1 MAARRTSIH
10 GEWSSR
16 LAFILAATGS
26 AVGLGNIWRFP
37 YVTGENG
44 GGAFV
49 VIYLVCVVLIG
60 LPIMMSEIMIGRRG
74 RQSPINTMRT
84 LAREE
89 GCSPAWQF
97 LGWMGMAAGFMI
109 LSFYSVVAGWTL
121 AYVFRTG
128 TGVFNGA
135 TAEGVGSIFNDF
147 IADPERLLAWHTI
160 FIVMTIIVVSRGV
173 KSGLEKAVRF
183 LMPALFVLL
192 VILVGYSMNTGSFA
206 ESLDYLFEPDFSRI
220 DAKVILSAMGQAF
233 FSLSLGMG
241 AIMIYGSY
249 LSHTASITRTATV
262 VALMDT
268 LVAVLAGLAIFPLV
282 FAYGLEPQGGP
293 GLIFKTLP
301 IAFGQMPGGELF
313 GSLFFVLL
321 VFAAWTS
328 AISLLEPAV
337 TWLVENRG
345 MNRVKASA
353 WTGIAAWV
361 LGVGS
366 LFSLNIWSDYKL
378 FDKTFFDLIEYL
390 TANVMLPLGG
400 LLIAIFAVWKMSREA
415 SRGELGLSDGVGYA
429 TWRFLVRYITPV
441 AIGLVFLNVTGILSL
456 ITDALNI

>member
-49 VIYLVCVVLIG
+49 IVYLVCVVLIG
-60 LPIMMSEIMIGRRG
+60 LPIMMSEILIGRRG

-84 LAREE
+84 LAQEE
-89 GCSPAWQF
+89 GCNPAWQY

-128 TGVFNGA
+128 SGVFSGA
-135 TAEGVGSIFNDF
+135 TAEGVSSIFNEF
-147 IADPERLLAWHTI
+147 VADPERLLAWHTI

-192 VILVGYSMNTGSFA
+192 VVMVGYSMNTDGYSA
-206 ESLDYLFEPDFSRI
+206 ALDYLFEPDFSKI

-249 LSHTASITRTATV
+249 LSHTASIARTAAV
-262 VALMDT
+262 VAFMDT

-282 FAYGLEPQGGP
+282 FAYQLEPQGGP

-328 AISLLEPAV
+328 SISLLEPAV

-366 LFSLNIWSDYKL
+366 LFSLNIWSGYKL

-415 SRGELGLSDGVGYA
+415 SRGELGMSDGIGYA
-429 TWRFLVRYITPV
+429 IWRFLVKYITPV
-441 AIGLVFLNVTGILSL
+441 AIGLVFLNVTGILSM
-456 ITDALNI
+456 ITDALNL

>member
-1 MAARRTSIH
+1 MAARRTSVH

-37 YVTGENG
+37 YVTGESG

-49 VIYLVCVVLIG
+49 MIYLLCVVAIG
-60 LPIMMSEIMIGRRG
+60 LPVMMSEILIGRRG
-74 RQSPINTMRT
+74 RQSPVNTMRT
-84 LAREE
+84 LAQEE
-89 GCSPAWQF
+89 GCNPGWQY

-128 TGVFNGA
+128 SGIFSGA
-135 TAEGVGSIFNDF
+135 TAEGVSSIFNDF
-147 IADPERLLAWHTI
+147 VADPERLLAWHTI

-192 VILVGYSMNTGSFA
+192 VVMVGYSMNTGSFSEA
-206 ESLDYLFEPDFSRI
+206 VDYLFEPDFSKI
-220 DAKVILSAMGQAF
+220 DAQVILSAMGQAF

-249 LSHTASITRTATV
+249 LSHTASIARTAAV

-268 LVAVLAGLAIFPLV
+268 LVAILAGLAIFPLV
-282 FAYGLEPQGGP
+282 FAYQLEPQGGP

-313 GSLFFVLL
+313 GTLFFVLL

-345 MNRVKASA
+345 MNRVKAAA
-353 WTGIAAWV
+353 WTGIAAWL
-361 LGVGS
+361 LGVCS
-366 LFSLNIWSDYKL
+366 LFSLNIWSDYKV
-378 FDKTFFDLIEYL
+378 FDMTFFDLIEYA

-415 SRGELGLSDGVGYA
+415 TRGELGLSDGVGYA
-429 TWRFLVRYITPV
+429 TWRFLVKYITPV

-456 ITDALNI
+456 ITDALNL